1 MAWKY
6 EIASR
11 WNLDPRSVEDWD
23 AEEVLEALA
32 RMGLEESER
41 KKQAARDAH
50 KARGRRG
57 R

>member
-1 MAWKY
+1 MSWKY

-11 WNLDPRSVEDWD
+11 WNLDPRAVEEWD

-32 RMGLEESER
+32 RLGLEDSER
-41 KKQAARDAH
+41 KKQAARDAA
-50 KARGRRG
+50 KGRGRR

>member
-11 WNLDPRSVEDWD
+11 WNLDPRSVEEWD

-32 RMGLEESER
+32 RLGLEESER
-41 KKQAARDAH
+41 KKQEARQAA
-50 KARGRRG
+50 KTRGRR